1 MRPGKDLI
9 GKPVYSMK
17 DGRLLGSVKD
27 LFVDL
32 DLNVV
37 SGIFLGSEGL
47 FSRKITAIMRENIVI
62 FGIDSV
68 LVTGSDVVTDSTEN
82 SILEISLRRE
92 EVQGRGVNTPGGTK
106 VGNIGDVLLDEN
118 AKIVGYWLSKVRV
131 AGPIAEHRQVMNDA
145 VIDTGDKDGTMT
157 IDLGKAERP
166 SSPSLTNSKDLDDV
180 NEEADSQ
187 EQIEEAPEANG
198 ATEDTS

>member
-68 LVTGSDVVTDSTEN
+68 LVTGSDVVTDSAEN

-92 EVQGRGVNTPGGTK
+92 EVQGRGVDTPGGTK

-131 AGPIAEHRQVMNDA
+131 AGPIADHRQVMNDA

-166 SSPSLTNSKDLDDV
+166 SSSSLTVSKDLDDV
-180 NEEADSQ
+180 DEEADSQ
-187 EQIEEAPEANG
+187 EQIDEAPEANG
-198 ATEDTS
+198 AVEDTS

>member
-68 LVTGSDVVTDSTEN
+68 LVTGSDVVTDSAEN

-92 EVQGRGVNTPGGTK
+92 EVQGRGVDTPGGTK

-166 SSPSLTNSKDLDDV
+166 SSSSSTISKDLDDV
-180 NEEADSQ
+180 DEEADSQ
-187 EQIEEAPEANG
+187 EQIDEAPEANG
-198 ATEDTS
+198 AVEDTS

>member
-32 DLNVV
+32 DLNVI

-62 FGIDSV
+62 FGIESH
-68 LVTGSDVVTDSTEN
+68 
-82 SILEISLRRE
+82 ISF
-92 EVQGRGVNTPGGTK
+92 
-106 VGNIGDVLLDEN
+106 
-118 AKIVGYWLSKVRV
+118 
-131 AGPIAEHRQVMNDA
+131 
-145 VIDTGDKDGTMT
+145 T
-157 IDLGKAERP
+157 IHQER
-166 SSPSLTNSKDLDDV
+166 SP
-180 NEEADSQ
+180 
-187 EQIEEAPEANG
+187 
-198 ATEDTS
+198 

>member
-47 FSRKITAIMRENIVI
+47 FSRKITAIMREDITI

-92 EVQGRGVNTPGGTK
+92 EVQGRGVDTPGGTK

-131 AGPIAEHRQVMNDA
+131 AGPIADHRQVMNDA

-166 SSPSLTNSKDLDDV
+166 SSSSLAISKDLDDV
-180 NEEADSQ
+180 DEEADSQ
-187 EQIEEAPEANG
+187 EQIDEAPEANG
-198 ATEDTS
+198 AVEDTS